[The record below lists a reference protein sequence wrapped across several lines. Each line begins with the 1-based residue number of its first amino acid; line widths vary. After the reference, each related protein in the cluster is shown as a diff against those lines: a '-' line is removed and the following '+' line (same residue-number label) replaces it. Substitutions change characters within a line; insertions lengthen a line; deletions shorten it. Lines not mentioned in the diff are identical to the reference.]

1 MHPRLIKI
9 FEEQRHCFSA
19 EFNHRQDACGE
30 KDLLEKN
37 HSEGEEI
44 FPDLFKSGKNLSLY
58 ERPDLPDLQIE

>member
-1 MHPRLIKI
+1 LAV
-9 FEEQRHCFSA
+9 C
-19 EFNHRQDACGE
+19 NYRQDACGG